1 MNFGP
6 LGIAGTV
13 VPIVIVVVVA
23 GLIVL
28 VRKLGRSVER
38 DLEHTRTLLRDDNTP
53 SSNDPYAPQ
62 NLPRPSDEV
71 MAQIRARDTITAARM
86 YKLETG
92 LGLIE
97 CKRAIE
103 YYANH

>member
-38 DLEHTRTLLRDDNTP
+38 DLERTRTLLRDVNTP
-53 SSNDPYAPQ
+53 SPNNPYAPQ
-62 NLPRPSDEV
+62 NLPRPSDAV
-71 MAQIRARDTITAARM
+71 MAQIQAGDTLAAARM
-86 YKLETG
+86 YKSETD

-97 CKRAIE
+97 CKRVID